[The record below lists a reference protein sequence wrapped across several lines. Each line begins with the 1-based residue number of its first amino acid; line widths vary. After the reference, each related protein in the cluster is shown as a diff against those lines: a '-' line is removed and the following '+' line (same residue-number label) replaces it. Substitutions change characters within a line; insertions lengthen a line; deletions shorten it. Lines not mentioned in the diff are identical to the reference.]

1 MKRLNLC
8 LLSILAGLTAPS
20 IQAGLFV
27 GTNSPGQGT
36 NFSFTIPAGATNLS
50 VVVSNNTAAAYSWL
64 FLESNGVP
72 TTSSYEFTSRLV
84 GVSNQINLESPE
96 FATGNYGLL
105 VFTPTSSTSQGFDV
119 VVSSNLSN
127 LRTANYP
134 VSKGL
139 VFSTTGYL
147 TNSGS
152 GAWQYFQVDVPSN
165 LLTGW
170 RVVVSSTNATPPG
183 IYINRGQL
191 PSTSSYVMESTGQ
204 SVDTITFFSG
214 QATAG
219 TYFIGVY
226 LPAGAASS
234 ANYVLGAELASVTTL
249 TWDPGTTQPGTQ
261 VYTNQSTTGG
271 SYFFEITTEATANG
285 VWRNALNV
293 QSNHA
298 SLYLLQGSV
307 PSTGSYNYASTL
319 AGSNGFVLAQGQQFS
334 AGENWYILVQATPNA
349 QWNLVTGQA
358 YVEQLPPLAP
368 SGSGTNATVG
378 AEGMAFFQTTVT
390 SNTLAWQ
397 LGLNGLNNPLLVKS
411 TLAPVPYN
419 TSTYDLLQDG
429 QMLVVPPYLNVGS
442 QYFVGVV
449 GSPGLNITLDSCQQ
463 PVTTIPFNYTNSF
476 TVNNYGYETFL
487 VQVPVQQIAWQIN
500 VTPTSGDAY
509 VAVNLDAVPNE
520 FVNLAFSEAPG
531 DLEDSVTLVPPTL
544 ENGSFYVTVYGT
556 PPYTCTLFNGNPVIT
571 TVDYLFS
578 ITNDAANRV
587 GWRFYQVLNTN
598 SEQVD
603 SLGWELDLSN
613 APAGAELAIRRNAVP
628 GAWTY
633 RDENPTYN
641 YGYSST
647 GYSDLSSTLGYLQ
660 QPNHP
665 ADVWYIGVYAPT
677 SALGSF
683 VLTGSDLTGPPV
695 GFDGAGSVAS
705 VTNQA
710 PYKWDYFIFTVP
722 PNALGWDLRVT
733 NVSSGSPQMYV
744 CLDQLPS
751 TSPAGGVDSYNSTW
765 LSGDQW
771 NVGGDWTGYQY
782 DPDGQ
787 FEYYRVLA
795 LGMGNPLVPGTYYVG
810 IYNNS
815 ATPAAYSLAS
825 RGIGTGFSIPVNS
838 LAFSN
843 GISTNTTGLNARQ
856 AAYYSVVVPSNTPS
870 WRVEL
875 DTNIGQAE
883 LVINEP
889 SLPNSN
895 PYNYPPYDNYGGFVM
910 NKLGDQQYLMMP
922 VSGQSNIVAGTYY
935 LAVVSEGINP
945 GGNTIGSNASSYT
958 VGSYG
963 SLNVTNMGTVDPTGV
978 TNLLAT
984 NGLSKAGR
992 ICAYSFS
999 VPSNTLSLEIFLT
1012 NVTGAPYMTLLTGN
1026 QLPSAGAS
1034 GYGVTG
1040 GQGYTWNN
1048 SSLINIPN
1056 PAVTNYT
1063 LLVQAAET
1071 GGDAGYTVLIHA
1083 IGPQSVAF
1091 DGAGNT
1097 WAITNQAAGLWQY
1110 FIIDVPPNALGWD
1123 LRLTNVT
1130 YSNNQ
1135 VPQMYVCRGAL
1146 PSLSPAGGVNSYDST
1161 WPIGDQW
1168 NVGGD
1173 WTGYQYDPDG
1183 QLEYYWVLAL
1193 GMGNPLQAGTY
1204 YVGVINNNAGAN
1216 LVSYTLE
1223 SRGIGT
1229 GFSIPVNS
1237 LAFSNGISTNTTGLN
1252 ARQAAYYSVVVPSNT
1267 PSWRVELDT
1276 NIGQAELVINEPSLP
1291 NSNPYNYPPYD
1302 NYGGFVMNKLGDQQY
1317 LMMPVSGQS
1326 NIVAGTYYLAVVSEG
1341 INPGGNTI
1349 GSNASSYT
1357 VGSYGSLNVTNMGTV
1372 DPTGVTNLLAT
1383 NGLSKA
1389 GRICAYSFSVPS
1401 NTLSLEIFLTNVTGA
1416 PYMTLLTGNQ
1426 LPSAGASGYGVT
1438 GGQGYTWNN
1447 SSLINIPNP
1456 AVTNYTLLV
1465 QAAETGGD
1473 AGYTVL
1479 IHAIGPQSV
1488 AFDGAGN
1495 TWAITNQAAG
1505 LWQYFIIDVPP
1516 NALGWD
1522 LRLTNVTYSN
1532 NQVPQMYVC
1541 RGALPSLSP
1550 AGGVNSYDSTWP
1562 IGDQW
1567 NVGGDWTGYQYDPD
1581 GQLEYYW
1588 VLALGM
1594 GNPLQAGTYYVG
1606 VINNNTGP
1614 NLVSYTLA
1622 SRGIGVS
1629 GFSIPVTPLAFTNG
1643 VISNSVGL
1651 SPRQADYYS
1660 VVVPTNTPT
1669 WKVRLTDDSGE
1680 TALVINYGALP
1691 NSNPYNYPPWDVY
1704 GGREMDQTGNEQYL
1718 MLPANAQSGSN
1729 YDVAG
1734 TYYLAVVSEGINPGG
1749 NTIGTNTSLYTL
1761 ESFGVQGITN
1771 LGAVSTHDI
1780 LQTNAIQ
1787 AGENA
1792 LYQFTIPP
1800 GLPAVEVR
1808 LDNVT
1813 ASPYMT
1819 MQTGSHIVTPEDSYG
1834 YNGGVGAGW
1843 ASSTLITLPNPTAT
1857 NYSLT
1862 VQASYN
1868 STAGAY
1874 LNADFTV
1881 HVRQMPAPA
1890 LAFDPSLNTASVSNT
1905 ASGSLL
1911 DGESAFYEVIV
1922 PTTNANGTPV
1932 IGWTLTLS
1940 QTLGTPSV
1948 RVRPGLL
1955 PDNNGGDGTS
1965 PFSTKEAVIV
1975 PAYLTPGVWY
1985 VEVRAAGATDYTLT
1999 SATLQLN
2006 RPAWIMQP
2014 VGGLVTTPGL
2024 PTSGPLFADTGVG
2037 TNGLPS
2043 TNSAQGSDLGAGD
2056 FDYYEVIVP
2065 ANNTGVLRTRLDA
2078 ISGNPNLY
2086 IRAGGAPTLSHNA
2099 NGQGGTLYDR
2109 SLTASSG
2116 SEYGNWVPLN
2126 SGRYEATLTSGAW
2139 YLAVQAGGGSDI
2151 SYRLRMDTGSISN
2164 LALNGGSYTS
2174 NSLTAGDWVYFS
2186 TYIPTNAPV
2195 QWSVTFAVQLGSVVM
2210 HVRDM
2215 PPPGQGAAT
2224 TDLRDWA
2231 NDNKKEVPYPVYSTR
2246 GAYTLTTPPLR
2257 TGATYY
2263 LGFEAAAD
2271 SIFSVSSAT
2280 NGVSINITN
2289 TIPFDGGSIANTV
2302 PGYGKL
2308 QYMMSVPPAATRIQ
2322 FSASNSAALVFSL
2335 EQGTV
2340 ALAGGPAQWLGSSA
2354 NVNFNQLLTNPNDW
2368 PWLPGYSYYL
2378 TITNTSATAQNFTVT
2393 MSQPADLVPV
2403 SFTAAPANVTALKP
2417 NPSVQ
2422 VIWGVSNQGPATA
2435 TGSWYDTVWFSTN
2448 GMLDASSINLGNYG
2462 ENGPLPAGGT
2472 YLKTNNV
2479 TLPMA
2484 ASGNYTLFLQVDS
2497 GDSIYEASLSDKV
2510 SAPVPGTFTLTPPD
2524 LMPVSVVA
2532 PASVI
2537 ATHSDPVIQVA
2548 WTATNLGIGAATGG
2562 WTDRVWF
2569 STNGNLD
2576 ASSTDVGDFSYNQ
2589 TVPAGGAYSQT
2600 NSVTLPVLLGGTFSY
2615 TLFVQVNV
2623 YEGLYESA
2631 YTNNISAG
2639 APGTLTLELPP
2650 TIVTQPASNTLA
2662 APGADVTLSVTAAGT
2677 PVLSY
2682 LWRFNNI
2689 NQPSATNASLT
2700 LDNVQSTNGG
2710 SYVIVITNAYG
2721 AVTSTVANLLVAGPG
2736 TSCDGP
2742 PLNLVAWWPG
2752 QSNANDVVGG
2762 NNGTLQNG
2770 ASFEAGIVETA
2781 FSFGGANEAVLIP
2794 YSSNLNLSAMSAWT
2808 IEGWVNPTS
2817 FNNASWPTIFAQ
2829 GHWDASLGLN
2839 SGTGALESWIND
2851 GSQLVG
2857 ATAVPLGQWSH
2868 VALVY
2873 NGTNRT
2879 FYLNGAYAGGGSA
2892 PAMSAE
2898 TDTSSIGNVVP
2909 NDSASFNG
2917 GIDEL
2922 SVYSRALSFD
2932 EIAEIYLAGAYGKCE
2947 PVAFTFGL
2955 GSARPLSAAGLYLV
2969 LQGPIGSN
2977 FTVQASTNLTNWAPI
2992 TNFEL
2997 ESSPFYFTDST
3008 ATNYKWRF
3016 YRAFTPP

>member
-285 VWRNALNV
+285 VWRNALKV

-710 PYKWDYFIFTVP
+710 PYKWDYFIFTVT

-1168 NVGGD
+1168 NG
-1173 WTGYQYDPDG
+1173 
-1183 QLEYYWVLAL
+1183 
-1193 GMGNPLQAGTY
+1193 
-1204 YVGVINNNAGAN
+1204 
-1216 LVSYTLE
+1216 
-1223 SRGIGT
+1223 
-1229 GFSIPVNS
+1229 
-1237 LAFSNGISTNTTGLN
+1237 
-1252 ARQAAYYSVVVPSNT
+1252 
-1267 PSWRVELDT
+1267 
-1276 NIGQAELVINEPSLP
+1276 
-1291 NSNPYNYPPYD
+1291 
-1302 NYGGFVMNKLGDQQY
+1302 
-1317 LMMPVSGQS
+1317 
-1326 NIVAGTYYLAVVSEG
+1326 
-1341 INPGGNTI
+1341 
-1349 GSNASSYT
+1349 
-1357 VGSYGSLNVTNMGTV
+1357 
-1372 DPTGVTNLLAT
+1372 
-1383 NGLSKA
+1383 
-1389 GRICAYSFSVPS
+1389 
-1401 NTLSLEIFLTNVTGA
+1401 
-1416 PYMTLLTGNQ
+1416 
-1426 LPSAGASGYGVT
+1426 
-1438 GGQGYTWNN
+1438 
-1447 SSLINIPNP
+1447 
-1456 AVTNYTLLV
+1456 
-1465 QAAETGGD
+1465 
-1473 AGYTVL
+1473 
-1479 IHAIGPQSV
+1479 
-1488 AFDGAGN
+1488 
-1495 TWAITNQAAG
+1495 
-1505 LWQYFIIDVPP
+1505 
-1516 NALGWD
+1516 
-1522 LRLTNVTYSN
+1522 
-1532 NQVPQMYVC
+1532 
-1541 RGALPSLSP
+1541 
-1550 AGGVNSYDSTWP
+1550 
-1562 IGDQW
+1562 
-1567 NVGGDWTGYQYDPD
+1567 GGDWTGYQYDPD

-2078 ISGNPNLY
+2078 ISGYPNLY

-2231 NDNKKEVPYPVYSTR
+2231 TDNKNEGPYPVYSTP

-2322 FSASNSAALVFSL
+2322 FSASNLAALVFSL